1 MLRCYRIDGED
12 IRPDAWAIREVAQAM
27 LAGNL
32 AVIPTETV
40 YGIGVAISAVPAA
53 ESAQAGLTVNGAPPS
68 SRRLGLPPH
77 LFGQTS

>member
-1 MLRCYRIDGED
+1 
-12 IRPDAWAIREVAQAM
+12 M